1 MMFNFLDLSFYVS
14 INKFFP
20 FRHIVSV
27 PLKHMRTKDD
37 LYKAF
42 YEEKI
47 NRAIVPIN
55 QRLYVLEDI
64 DCAGLD
70 DIMKERSK
78 ATPVEDE
85 IPTQEMPFE
94 SIPYGTMQGKKVS

>member
-1 MMFNFLDLSFYVS
+1 
-14 INKFFP
+14 
-20 FRHIVSV
+20 
-27 PLKHMRTKDD
+27 MRTKDD
-37 LYKAF
+37 LYQAF
-42 YEEKI
+42 YGDKI

-78 ATPVEDE
+78 ATPVENE
-85 IPTQEMPFE
+85 IPIQEDW
-94 SIPYGTMQGKKVS
+94 SKIDSNPYGTMQGKNVS

>member
-1 MMFNFLDLSFYVS
+1 
-14 INKFFP
+14 
-20 FRHIVSV
+20 
-27 PLKHMRTKDD
+27 MRTKDD
-37 LYKAF
+37 LYQAF
-42 YEEKI
+42 YGDKI
-47 NRAIVPIN
+47 NRATVPIN

>member
-1 MMFNFLDLSFYVS
+1 MFNFLDLSFYVS
-14 INKFFP
+14 INKSFP
-20 FRHIVSV
+20 TRHIVSV

-37 LYKAF
+37 LYQAF
-42 YEEKI
+42 YGDKI

-85 IPTQEMPFE
+85 IPKQEMPFE
-94 SIPYGTMQGKKVS
+94 FNSYETMQDRKVS

>member
-1 MMFNFLDLSFYVS
+1 
-14 INKFFP
+14 
-20 FRHIVSV
+20 
-27 PLKHMRTKDD
+27 MRTKDD

-42 YEEKI
+42 YEEKV

-78 ATPVEDE
+78 PTTQQCNVEDE
-85 IPTQEMPFE
+85 LQEMAFDFN
-94 SIPYGTMQGKKVS
+94 SYGTMQGKKVS

>member
-1 MMFNFLDLSFYVS
+1 MFNFLDLSFYVS
-14 INKFFP
+14 INIFFP

-37 LYKAF
+37 LYQAF
-42 YEEKI
+42 YGDKI
-47 NRAIVPIN
+47 NRATVPIN

-78 ATPVEDE
+78 PTNQQCNVEDE
-85 IPTQEMPFE
+85 IQKMQFE
-94 SIPYGTMQGKKVS
+94 SYGTMQDKKVS